1 MRFRLFPVFAA
12 TAAITACAGGPP
24 SPPGLA
30 YSLPALTSVT
40 YATGDSATMSIDADG
55 QMFQMD
61 MNQSSTLG
69 ATFTRAATG
78 VQVSVEVKSFSA
90 TQSNPMGAPVTAD
103 GSGIS
108 GPVVFTLD
116 RQGVATVVAKPQ
128 LTGMARNYFQPLE
141 VVHSFF
147 PRLPGRAAHVG
158 DTWTDTIAFEGPQGD
173 GTVKSTAIVTYTV
186 LGDTLV
192 GERKVLKIAMEGSSE
207 QTASGAFAGMDFS
220 QKLSGTAKG
229 WVLWDL
235 QRSLMVEKYSDN
247 DASGTMNVSA
257 APYPLS
263 IQMRS
268 QARTRL
274 AEEM

>member
-1 MRFRLFPVFAA
+1 
-12 TAAITACAGGPP
+12 
-24 SPPGLA
+24 
-30 YSLPALTSVT
+30 
-40 YATGDSATMSIDADG
+40 MSIDADG
-55 QMFQMD
+55 EMYRMD
-61 MNQSSTLG
+61 MNLSSKLG

-90 TQSNPMGAPVTAD
+90 TQTNPMGAPVTAD

-116 RQGVATVVAKPQ
+116 RQGVATLVAEPQ

-141 VVHSFF
+141 VVHGFF

-158 DTWTDTIAFEGPQGD
+158 DTWTDTISFEGPQGD
-173 GTVKSTAIVTYTV
+173 GSIRSTSIVTYTV

-192 GERKVLKIAMEGSSE
+192 GDRRVLKIAMEGSTE
-207 QTASGAFAGMDFS
+207 QSASGAFAGMDFS

-247 DASGTMNVSA
+247 DASGTMDVSV

-263 IQMRS
+263 IRMRG